1 MYPAR
6 GQTVIVRNEAP
17 YMAAISGTDDGEGE
31 VSYVMTRAS
40 GGGTVLG
47 GTYQPG
53 QWESQPDHN
62 TAQRIMRRA
71 VALVPE
77 LVADGRPLDVVRHAV
92 GLRPARDGGVRLESE
107 RVDGVRPELCDEL
120 DYRVGAI
127 DNSTVRTII
136 DGEMEGLGRVLFDT
150 ALS

>member
-6 GQTVIVRNEAP
+6 GQTVIVRNSAP

-62 TAQRIMRRA
+62 IAQRIMRRA
-71 VALVPE
+71 IALVPE
-77 LVADGRPLDVVRHAV
+77 LVADGKPLDVVRHAV

-107 RVDGVRPELCDEL
+107 RVDGLWVVHNYGHAGWGYQGSYGCAERVVELVDE
-120 DYRVGAI
+120 I
-127 DNSTVRTII
+127 
-136 DGEMEGLGRVLFDT
+136 LGRPKL
-150 ALS
+150 